1 MMCWDKAEFTTHKA
15 VVFQLPFPAG
25 RWHCHSKRGG
35 GQTGAVGIN
44 SEISPQQNIFCVVF
58 FFLAYG
64 CFRSDESLSRC
75 LCCFSDHL
83 K

>member
-35 GQTGAVGIN
+35 GQTGAVG
-44 SEISPQQNIFCVVF
+44 S
-58 FFLAYG
+58 FLLEGPA
-64 CFRSDESLSRC
+64 
-75 LCCFSDHL
+75 FS
-83 K
+83 KPAASV